1 MADSNIYL
9 IGPRSCGKTSVGR
22 VLAKRLGRRFA
33 DTDHIVVRATGMEIA
48 DYVGQNDWESFRE
61 KESEALQEVASDGGL
76 VVGCGGGVVL
86 REENRSLLAEG
97 VTLYLQVSPDELVR
111 RLSHDPNEAQRP
123 SLTGRA
129 IADEV
134 RDVLAERE
142 ALYLECADIVLQ
154 QGSPDE
160 IVEQA
165 MQELERLF

>member
-1 MADSNIYL
+1 MAESNIYL

-33 DTDHIVVRATGMEIA
+33 DTDHIIVQATGMEIA

-97 VTLYLQVSPDELVR
+97 VTLYLQVSPDDSYVGCHMIRTR
-111 RLSHDPNEAQRP
+111 RKDRH
-123 SLTGRA
+123 
-129 IADEV
+129 
-134 RDVLAERE
+134 
-142 ALYLECADIVLQ
+142 
-154 QGSPDE
+154 
-160 IVEQA
+160 
-165 MQELERLF
+165 